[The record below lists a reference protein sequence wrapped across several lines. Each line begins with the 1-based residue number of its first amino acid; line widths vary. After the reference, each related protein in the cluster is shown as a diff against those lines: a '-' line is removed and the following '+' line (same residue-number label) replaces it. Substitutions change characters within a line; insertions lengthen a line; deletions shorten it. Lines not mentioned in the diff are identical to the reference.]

1 MPRSAPTPPDSSE
14 MQGETF
20 SFGSYSLGGSSAI
33 PTELEPSLTSPP
45 SLRDSWDSDSV
56 SESVHPDPSTK
67 IPGFIYY
74 SSEEDEQTPS
84 PSVSPALL
92 VRREVVAPPVPVGRG
107 GRGCRPP
114 APPAAVPSESSVAS
128 HHPSMCSLEDPG
140 SPSYDESTGHSVVS
154 RAPSPSYPPPCPC
167 ERGWNC
173 GMH

>member
-14 MQGETF
+14 MRGETF
-20 SFGSYSLGGSSAI
+20 SFGTYSLRGSSAI
-33 PTELEPSLTSPP
+33 PTESRPSSTPPP
-45 SLRDSWDSDSV
+45 SLRDSWDSDSE
-56 SESVHPDPSTK
+56 SESVHPDPSAK

-74 SSEEDEQTPS
+74 SSEEDEKTPS
-84 PSVSPALL
+84 PSVPPAPP
-92 VRREVVAPPVPVGRG
+92 VRREVVAPPVPAGRG
-107 GRGCRPP
+107 GRGRRPP
-114 APPAAVPSESSVAS
+114 APPTAVPSESSVAS
-128 HHPSMCSLEDPG
+128 HHPSQCSLEDLG